1 MTQKWYTSQ
10 VIHGNKDGSKYA
22 YPTVNL
28 DPSLPSPD
36 LERGVYAS
44 WVKIGEQQFP
54 GAAYFG
60 PRAIKNETVDVFEVY
75 ILDFSAEI
83 YGQEVS
89 VSLEQFI
96 RGVMDFTDFSALKDQ
111 ITQDIKMVE
120 KALHVSEKNDRSRIH
135 SDRRNSLGV

>member
-1 MTQKWYTSQ
+1 MTQKWYTSR

-28 DPSLPSPD
+28 DPTLPSQD

-44 WVKIGEQQFP
+44 WVKVGEKQFP

-75 ILDFSAEI
+75 ILDFSADI
-83 YGQEVS
+83 YDQEVS

-111 ITQDIKMVE
+111 ITQDIKMVQ
-120 KALHVSEKNDRSRIH
+120 KALHVSENVDGSHIH
-135 SDRRNSLGV
+135 SNSRDSLGV